1 MFKEVVEFV
10 KTLYPNK
17 SFIGLH
23 EPIFSGNEKKFVL
36 DAIDSTFVSSVGMY
50 VNDFEKKFAEYTKAP
65 YAVVTGNGTSA
76 IHAALHLLD
85 VKPNDE
91 VITQALTFVATANAI
106 SYCYAHPVFV
116 DSDPQNLGMSVES
129 LQSFLKEN
137 AIVENGRCL
146 NKKTKRVIKACVP
159 MHVFGHPVKID
170 EIVKLCDQYH
180 IPVLEDAAESVGSL
194 YQGTHTGLMGK
205 VGVFSFNGNKIITA
219 GGGGLIVTKDADLGK
234 RAKHITTTAKV
245 PHKWNFFH
253 DEMGFNYRMP
263 NLNAALICA
272 QLERLES
279 FVEDKRRT
287 AMAYKEFFDR
297 KGIQFL
303 TEPAEARSNYWL
315 NAVFLQNR
323 QERDLFLEETNAQ
336 GVMTRP
342 VWELMP
348 DLPMYQNCQSTD
360 LKVARSISDRLVNIP
375 SSVRL
380 K

>member
-1 MFKEVVEFV
+1 MFKDIVDFV
-10 KTLYPNK
+10 KELYPDK
-17 SFIGLH
+17 KFVGLH
-23 EPIFSGNEKKFVL
+23 EPIFSGHEKKYVL
-36 DAIDSTFVSSVGMY
+36 DAIDSTFVSSVGQY
-50 VNDFEKKFAEYTKAP
+50 VNDFEKKFAEYTKANH
-65 YAVVTGNGTSA
+65 AVVTGNGTSA

-129 LQSFLKEN
+129 LKSFLQEN
-137 AIVENGRCL
+137 AVVENNRCI
-146 NKKTKRVIKACVP
+146 NKKTKRMIKACVP

-170 EIVKLCDQYH
+170 EIVKICDQYF

-194 YQGTHTGLMGK
+194 YKGTHTGLFGK
-205 VGVFSFNGNKIITA
+205 MGVFSFNGNKIITA
-219 GGGGLIVTKDADLGK
+219 GGGGLIVTQDAEIGK

-245 PHKWNFFH
+245 PHKWNFVH

-272 QLERLES
+272 QLEKLES
-279 FVEDKRRT
+279 FVEDKRKT
-287 AMAYKEFFDR
+287 AAAYKEFFVR
-297 KGIQFL
+297 KGIPFL
-303 TEPAEARSNYWL
+303 TEPPESRSNYWL
-315 NAVFLQNR
+315 NAIFLKDR
-323 QERDLFLEETNAQ
+323 QQRDLFLEETNSN

-342 VWELMP
+342 VWELMC
-348 DLPMYQNCQSTD
+348 DLPMYKHCQTTD
-360 LKVARSISDRLVNIP
+360 LKNARSIADRLVNLP